1 MLTGLQAPR
10 AAPAAPRAQAAPAE
24 PAPAAAAVGLS
35 EALSRLGAD
44 DDSGDLLVPLW
55 FKVEAFTAPEFDAD
69 EYVRDLR
76 RYVRAPRPGDALAT
90 LTNRLA
96 GRPATQVPLETL
108 RAELDKHLTTLKNE
122 ARAAAPYHRAT
133 HRNKAPPRARR
144 TLLRPRPLSPDAPPA
159 RRSWWSSSTAT
170 TPIS

>member
-1 MLTGLQAPR
+1 
-10 AAPAAPRAQAAPAE
+10 
-24 PAPAAAAVGLS
+24 
-35 EALSRLGAD
+35 
-44 DDSGDLLVPLW
+44 
-55 FKVEAFTAPEFDAD
+55 
-69 EYVRDLR
+69 
-76 RYVRAPRPGDALAT
+76 LAT

-122 ARAAAPYHRAT
+122 ARAAAPYHRAM
-133 HRNKAPPRARR
+133 HRNNAPPRARR
-144 TLLRPRPLSPDAPPA
+144 TLLRPRPRSPDAPPA